1 MVVDLEKVKENLKGR
16 LTEKRYNHSIG
27 AMKAARLLARIYKED
42 EDEAAL
48 AGLVHDIAKEMPK
61 AEMEKYVK
69 EHKIEVDEIEKIQ
82 MGLLH
87 AKIGASIAKEEF
99 GASKKVQEAICYH
112 TTGNK
117 DMNVFDKIIYLADK
131 IEENRDYEGVKEL
144 REKAKSDLDEA
155 MLFVLDFNIQKNIR
169 KGILIYADTIE
180 LRNKLLMKK
189 LKNA

>member
-42 EDEAAL
+42 EDEAAV

>member
-1 MVVDLEKVKENLKGR
+1 MVVDLEKVKENLKER

-42 EDEAAL
+42 EEEAAF
-48 AGLVHDIAKEMPK
+48 AGLIHDIAKEMPK

-131 IEENRDYEGVKEL
+131 IEENRDYDGVKEL

-189 LKNA
+189 LENA